1 MDVRLIL
8 FFLILFF
15 QCECLRFHV
24 NVNMENWSLCS
35 HVIHFS
41 IYRIKVKESSLLQT
55 SEYDIFITKTYL
67 MKRNFTQ
74 ELSPGTVIPLCGIVL
89 IDNK

>member
-1 MDVRLIL
+1 MY
-8 FFLILFF
+8 
-15 QCECLRFHV
+15 V
-24 NVNMENWSLCS
+24 NVNVKNWSLYL

-67 MKRNFTQ
+67 SKRNFTQ
-74 ELSPGTVIPLCGIVL
+74 ELSPGIVIPLCGVVL
-89 IDNK
+89 IDNYK